1 MLLKQKASGCKKMS
15 SGCKKVVDVLS
26 RVRTVVLL
34 LVPLRLGSWVIVV
47 AMASNVTFTSSVQVV
62 TLGTLAGTC
71 VVL

>member
-34 LVPLRLGSWVIVV
+34 PVPLRLGSWVIVV
-47 AMASNVTFTSSVQVV
+47 AMASNTFTSWVQVV